1 MKMQLAALLPLLGTV
16 VAHSWP
22 HATTRLAPNGTMVG
36 PSGVERN
43 QKNKPKDQ
51 NSDWLLP
58 PNDNRGN
65 FIVPD
70 HKLVRPDQRALTPQ
84 SYSENHRMLPVAPG
98 DFVAISYL
106 ENGHVT
112 QGDLQ
117 LIKPINRGTIYLY
130 GTTENDLTNTNFV
143 DVHLAWTADGTGGDG
158 KGRLLA
164 SRHFDDGECYEAV
177 PDIGDKEGILTHRK
191 NRHQANTGEVL
202 ELLAC
207 QSDLQI
213 PFDAPI
219 GSPYTVIWVW
229 DWPTMSEAGVAV
241 PPASFH
247 ANVSISGEPF
257 VTKQEYYTGVVDFNV
272 VDPCDASLGELK
284 GPGCGVKGGQVK
296 NVVKFVK
303 QKLPSKAGIRAQMM
317 KAFMVDFPQAGN
329 NASFATADH
338 ADIPM
343 AALIGVHPAPPQPL
357 EAKFFLPAN
366 PNSPENPSAP
376 ETPDVPQT
384 TISPAP
390 TAAPNV
396 PGVPELGNVLI
407 VTVTVPA
414 STVTV
419 TETRTASSATVL
431 PTGALGTERPAQ
443 PQATPRVRRRSGQR
457 YFPRNL

>member
-36 PSGVERN
+36 PSGTERSR
-43 QKNKPKDQ
+43 QDL
-51 NSDWLLP
+51 DWLIP
-58 PNDNRGN
+58 PNGGHRGN
-65 FIVPD
+65 FIFPD
-70 HKLVRPDQRALTPQ
+70 LKLVRPDQRALTPQ
-84 SYSENHRMLPVAPG
+84 SYSEINRMLSVAPG
-98 DFVAISYL
+98 DFVAISYF

-117 LIKPINRGTIYLY
+117 LVKPINRGTIYLY

-164 SRHFDDGECYEAV
+164 SRHYDDGECFEAV
-177 PDIGDKEGILTHRK
+177 PGIGDQEGILTHRK
-191 NRHQANTGEVL
+191 NRHAANTGEVL
-202 ELLAC
+202 KSLAC

-229 DWPTMSEAGVAV
+229 DWPTMSEPGVAV

-247 ANVSISGEPF
+247 ANVSSTAGEPTVAKWEF
-257 VTKQEYYTGVVDFNV
+257 YTGVVDFNI

-303 QKLPSKAGIRAQMM
+303 QKLPSRAGIRAQMM
-317 KAFMVDFPQAGN
+317 KAFMVDVPQAGN

-343 AALIGVHPAPPQPL
+343 AALIGVKPAPPQPL
-357 EAKFFLPAN
+357 DAKFFLPAN
-366 PNSPENPSAP
+366 PNPPENPSAP

-384 TISPAP
+384 TISPEP

-431 PTGALGTERPAQ
+431 PTGAVGTGSPGR
-443 PQATPRVRRRSGQR
+443 PQATPRVRRWSGQR

>member
-1 MKMQLAALLPLLGTV
+1 MKMQLAALLPLLGTA

-22 HATTRLAPNGTMVG
+22 ERTTRLAPNGTMVG

-43 QKNKPKDQ
+43 QQHKPLVED
-51 NSDWLLP
+51 SVVWLLP
-58 PNDNRGN
+58 PNGPAK
-65 FIVPD
+65 VLHPD
-70 HKLVRPDQRALTPQ
+70 HKIVRPDQRALTSQ
-84 SYSENHRMLPVAPG
+84 SYSENFLMLSVAPG
-98 DFVAISYL
+98 DFVAISYK

-112 QGDLQ
+112 QGDIGPL
-117 LIKPINRGTIYLY
+117 KPINRGTIYLY
-130 GTTENDLTNTNFV
+130 GTTENDLTNTNLV

-164 SRHFDDGECYEAV
+164 SRHFDDGECHEPIPAN
-177 PDIGDKEGILTHRK
+177 GDQEGIITHRM
-191 NRHQANTGEVL
+191 NRHKANGDEVL
-202 ELLAC
+202 TSLVC

-229 DWPTMSEAGVAV
+229 DWPTMSQAGVAV
-241 PPASFH
+241 PPASYYS
-247 ANVSISGEPF
+247 NVSTSGEPH
-257 VTKQEYYTGVVDFNV
+257 VTELQYYTGVVDFNV

-303 QKLPSKAGIRAQMM
+303 QGRPSKAGIRAQMM
-317 KAFMVDFPQAGN
+317 KAFMVDVPQAGN
-329 NASFATADH
+329 NAASATADP

-343 AALIGVHPAPPQPL
+343 AALIGIERPPHPL
-357 EAKFFLPAN
+357 DAKFLAPAN
-366 PNSPENPSAP
+366 PSSPENPSAP
-376 ETPDVPQT
+376 ETPDAPET
-384 TISPAP
+384 TASPAP

-419 TETRTASSATVL
+419 TETRTASEARAL
-431 PTGALGTERPAQ
+431 PTGALGTGSPAQ
-443 PQATPRVRRRSGQR
+443 PQTTPRVRGRSGQR